1 MKLAQTFRSEHPH
14 VNVAVSGGGSSVGIR
29 EVYERMVDI
38 GMSSRELAPDDPD
51 LLVHPICRDGV
62 AIIVNPQNPVGE
74 LTIEQVARIY
84 AGEITDW
91 SQVGGEGIRITV
103 ISREEGSGTRAC
115 FDEKVMKEREVSPQ
129 SLVYNSNG
137 IIRTKVARD
146 PKAIGYVSLGYVSGV
161 KPLAIDGIEPTTDN
175 CKRGHYAVVRRLLFL
190 TRDEPEGIVEAFIG
204 FCQGDGGQKIVAEAG
219 YVTL

>member
-1 MKLAQTFRSEHPH
+1 
-14 VNVAVSGGGSSVGIR
+14 
-29 EVYERMVDI
+29 VDI